1 MSAFKE
7 RVRSREPLIG
17 TWLKTPSPMVCEVL
31 GNTDLDML
39 CLDAEHSP
47 FDRLC
52 LDQCIHALRA
62 TGMPAFVR
70 VPSAAPEH
78 ILNAL
83 DCGATGVVVPHVTSP
98 EMAAAVAKAAHYGP
112 GGRGYAGSP
121 RAAGYTTR
129 PMPQHLASSAAET
142 TVVAQIE
149 DLEALDAID
158 EIAQVDAVDCLFIGR
173 VDLTVALEAESPK
186 APEVVSAVERIC
198 EAGRQA
204 GRAVGMFVG
213 DAGEVPRWR
222 EAGASFFLLSSDHGF
237 LQQGA
242 NQLAQRFN
250 SNQQ

>member
-1 MSAFKE
+1 
-7 RVRSREPLIG
+7 
-17 TWLKTPSPMVCEVL
+17 
-31 GNTDLDML
+31 
-39 CLDAEHSP
+39 
-47 FDRLC
+47 
-52 LDQCIHALRA
+52 
-62 TGMPAFVR
+62 
-70 VPSAAPEH
+70 
-78 ILNAL
+78 
-83 DCGATGVVVPHVTSP
+83 
-98 EMAAAVAKAAHYGP
+98 
-112 GGRGYAGSP
+112 
-121 RAAGYTTR
+121 
-129 PMPQHLASSAAET
+129 MPQHLASSAAET